1 LNQIFD
7 LLKNAGGSFNTANW
21 EMIFQDILH
30 PIFRNHA
37 KNESKDQIWMSTTL
51 IQALRNL
58 ISLFT
63 TYYKKIHFLIDELL
77 GLCVSFLLSDDETLG
92 RLGSDCLVSF
102 IEGNIKSFT
111 DEVLDKIIDRI
122 VSLLEVTSPSA
133 LYFDVTGKLDVTP
146 FGSLFSPKPH
156 KKEFNSI
163 ITKCVQHLLVI
174 ETSHK
179 ILSGAEKVAVY
190 EHLSSRHLF
199 KLGDALNG
207 SYIFAKSFNNDLAL
221 RKELNKMG
229 FMKQLPNL
237 LKQETSSVSCF
248 IIILSRM
255 FIDETRSGMKEEVE
269 KRLIP

>member
-1 LNQIFD
+1 
-7 LLKNAGGSFNTANW
+7 
-21 EMIFQDILH
+21 
-30 PIFRNHA
+30 
-37 KNESKDQIWMSTTL
+37 MSTTL
-51 IQALRNL
+51 IQALRHL

-63 TYYKKIHFLIDELL
+63 TYYHKLQFLIDELL
-77 GLCVSFLLSDDETLG
+77 GLCVSFILADDETLG

-111 DEVLDKIIDRI
+111 EEVLDKIIERI
-122 VSLLEVTSPSA
+122 VSLLEGTSPTA
-133 LYFDVTGKLDVTP
+133 LYFDVTGSLEFTP
-146 FGSLFSPKPH
+146 FGSFFSPKPQ
-156 KKEFNSI
+156 KKEFNNI

-174 ETSHK
+174 ETAHK
-179 ILSGAEKVAVY
+179 ILSGAERVVVY

-199 KLGDALNG
+199 MLGDALNV
-207 SYIFAKSFNNDLAL
+207 SYMFAKSFNNDLAL

-255 FIDETRSGMKEEVE
+255 FIDETRKGMKEEVE